1 MVKSVYESNFDAI
14 KNIMELY
21 GIEQFDLDCTYS
33 KGNFWKNLPQPKF
46 KSDLYP
52 INDTVLQSSS
62 ENLPFE
68 NKSMKSVM
76 YDPPFIIIGSG
87 KNHRNNKE
95 GSSIMAKRF
104 EGYGT
109 YDELKLNYF
118 NTLNELY
125 RIVDDGGFE
134 LYEGKNFQES
144 GKYWKEI
151 KKIIETCDIIL

>member
-118 NTLNELY
+118 VF
-125 RIVDDGGFE
+125 I
-134 LYEGKNFQES
+134 
-144 GKYWKEI
+144 
-151 KKIIETCDIIL
+151 